1 MKRLLFLIG
10 FATVA
15 TAQTPALKPG
25 LYAIFET
32 SQGTITAELS
42 EKATPATV
50 KNFVELV
57 QGTKPWLDP
66 KTKSMVTRPY
76 YQNLTF
82 HRVLPEIMIQS
93 GSITGRSAD
102 NCGVKVPDEF
112 MPGLQFDR
120 AGKLAMANTGE
131 PNSGGCQFF
140 FTDEVMSQWN
150 GKYTVFGQVVA
161 GQDVVHAINRLPSR
175 NETPDKPATLIGVT
189 IQRVEKP
196 VKNKSK

>member
-1 MKRLLFLIG
+1 
-10 FATVA
+10 
-15 TAQTPALKPG
+15 
-25 LYAIFET
+25 
-32 SQGTITAELS
+32 
-42 EKATPATV
+42 
-50 KNFVELV
+50 
-57 QGTKPWLDP
+57 
-66 KTKSMVTRPY
+66 
-76 YQNLTF
+76 
-82 HRVLPEIMIQS
+82 
-93 GSITGRSAD
+93 
-102 NCGVKVPDEF
+102 
-112 MPGLQFDR
+112 MPGLQ
-120 AGKLAMANTGE
+120 TVGE